1 VTLLAALAAAVGV
14 GLALPGTG
22 RGLARLE
29 DPPGPVRSP
38 ASRSWWPLRR
48 RRAEAER
55 VRVVEF
61 ASALAAEVRAGRSG
75 RPAVLAAVDG
85 LPPSPW
91 SAQVRAAAAGD
102 GDVGAA
108 LDQAARD
115 PGSADLRDVAAC
127 WRVAERTGAGLG
139 AALEE
144 VAAAAGE
151 RSAHAARVR
160 AQLAGV
166 RTTGWL
172 LALLPV
178 LGMVLASGAGARP
191 WEVLLGSGG
200 GFGLLVAG
208 LALDALGVAWLC
220 RMARRVEAA

>member
-1 VTLLAALAAAVGV
+1 MLLAALAAAVV
-14 GLALPGTG
+14 AGLALPGTG

-29 DPPGPVRSP
+29 VPSPPVRSP
-38 ASRSWWPLRR
+38 VPRAEWPLRR

-55 VRVVEF
+55 ERVVEF
-61 ASALAAEVRAGRSG
+61 ASALAAEVRAGRPG
-75 RPAVLAAVDG
+75 RTAVLAAVDG
-85 LPPSPW
+85 MPASPW
-91 SAQVRAAAAGD
+91 TAQVRAAAAGD
-102 GDVGAA
+102 GDVGTA
-108 LDQAARD
+108 LERAARD
-115 PGSADLRDVAAC
+115 PGSAGLRDVAAC
-127 WRVAERTGAGLG
+127 WRVAERSGAGLG

-178 LGMVLASGAGARP
+178 LGMVLASCAGARP
-191 WEVLLGSGG
+191 WEVLLGSGA

-208 LALDALGVAWLC
+208 LGLDGLGVAWLC